1 MGEVAVEA
9 RRDAESGDNVEHR
22 AQDQVVPTEAPAPK
36 DRDGGGQGHH
46 GSDDEEPQQG
56 DLAVA
61 LPFLRE
67 EWLGTA
73 TGLFGHRF
81 LTNSGGRQCLSPPVN
96 VA

>member
-1 MGEVAVEA
+1 VEA
-9 RRDAESGDNVEHR
+9 RRDAETGDDVEHR
-22 AQDQVVPTEAPAPK
+22 AQDHVVPTETPAPK
-36 DRDGGGQGHH
+36 DRDGGSQGHH

-61 LPFLRE
+61 LPLLRE

-81 LTNSGGRQCLSPPVN
+81 LTNNGGDNCPHLLSK
-96 VA
+96 